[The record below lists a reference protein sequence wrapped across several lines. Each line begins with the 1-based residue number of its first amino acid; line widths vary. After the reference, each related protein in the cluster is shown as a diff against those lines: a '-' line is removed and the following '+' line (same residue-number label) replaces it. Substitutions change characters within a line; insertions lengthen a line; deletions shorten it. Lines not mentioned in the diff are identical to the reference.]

1 LIVAAITH
9 LWNPLGFPGIHYD
22 EGIYMRRSMHVLE
35 ALGPLD
41 PLNQFDHGQESTSNY
56 DHPFFG
62 QLFLA
67 SVLSILNYPH
77 SFFSDNALVSIQ
89 NFYLVPRLI
98 MGVLAIF
105 DTFLVYKIANTRYNV
120 NTAFIASLLFAA
132 MPLTW
137 LLNRIVLDSIQL
149 PFLLLSVL
157 FAILCSKQQSGV
169 HQKRRNMTLLALIS
183 GIFLGLSIFTKLP
196 ALTMIPLVTFLV
208 CTNLPY
214 HRSKTLKLL
223 GIWFIPVLVI
233 PMIWPAFSLI
243 TGQSNEWLGG
253 LLFQGTE
260 RQDRGL
266 VFAFNVLWEIDPL
279 LLLLGI
285 AGIIFATLRRDFFFV
300 LWFVPYLILIHYVG
314 WVTHFHWIMLFPVL
328 CIAAGY
334 LILNLPYTIANHSR
348 YNLTRRPAF
357 RRMLI
362 FSLFLVTVAFGITST
377 AIMISADIS
386 AHQFKTAEFILE
398 KVEANTLKNSISYG
412 TIANNDD
419 VTIISSP
426 MYSWLFMYPFNQ
438 AHVLSWFRDSSQH
451 IDTSKI
457 LLAVDQFYKGW
468 IKEESGEDQKQIK
481 LIKSIYDR
489 TNLTK
494 QFKAPTI
501 TYDRDAYPYT
511 GLGQG
516 RIGASDVEIR
526 TNY

>member
-1 LIVAAITH
+1 
-9 LWNPLGFPGIHYD
+9 
-22 EGIYMRRSMHVLE
+22 MRRSMHVLE

-41 PLNQFDHGQESTSNY
+41 PLNQFDHSQESTSSY

-77 SFFSDNALVSIQ
+77 SFISDNALVSIQ

-98 MGVLAIF
+98 MAVLAIF
-105 DTFLVYKIANTRYNV
+105 DTFLVYKIAIARYNI
-120 NTAFIASLLFAA
+120 NTAFIASILFAA

-149 PFLLLSVL
+149 PFLLMSVL
-157 FAILCSKQQSGV
+157 FAIYCSKQQYEVQRKGSNV
-169 HQKRRNMTLLALIS
+169 ILLALAS
-183 GIFLGLSIFTKLP
+183 GIFLGVSIFTKLP
-196 ALTMIPLVTFLV
+196 ALTMIPLVAFLV
-208 CTNLPY
+208 CANFPHDRMKKL
-214 HRSKTLKLL
+214 RLL
-223 GIWFIPVLVI
+223 GIWFIPVLII
-233 PMIWPAFSLI
+233 PMIWPAYSLSA
-243 TGQSNEWLGG
+243 GQFNEWLGG
-253 LLFQGTE
+253 LIFQGTE

-266 VFAFNVLWEIDPL
+266 IFAFNVLWEIDPL
-279 LLLLGI
+279 LLLLGV
-285 AGIIFATLRRDFFFV
+285 AGIIFAAFRREFFFV
-300 LWFVPYLILIHYVG
+300 LWFVPYLVLIHYVG
-314 WVTHFHWIMLFPVL
+314 WVTHFHWIMLFPAL

-334 LILNLPYTIANHSR
+334 LIVNLPNTIASR
-348 YNLTRRPAF
+348 ANYDLVRKPAF
-357 RRMLI
+357 RQLLI
-362 FSLFLVTVAFGITST
+362 FSLFFVTVAFGLIST
-377 AIMISADIS
+377 FMMISAEVS
-386 AHQFKTAEFILE
+386 AHQIKTAEFILE
-398 KVEANTLKNSISYG
+398 KVKTVAQKSSNSYRSIADKN
-412 TIANNDD
+412 N

-438 AHVLSWFRDSSQH
+438 THVLSWFRDSSQPIH
-451 IDTSKI
+451 TQNV

-481 LIKSIYDR
+481 LINSIYNR

-501 TYDRDAYPYT
+501 TYDRNAYPFT

>member
-22 EGIYMRRSMHVLE
+22 EGIYMRRSMHVLD

-41 PLNQFDHGQESTSNY
+41 PLNQFDHSQESTSIY

-89 NFYLVPRLI
+89 NFYLIPRLI

-120 NTAFIASLLFAA
+120 NTAFIASILFAA
-132 MPLTW
+132 MPMTW

-149 PFLLLSVL
+149 PFLLMSVL
-157 FAILCSKQQSGV
+157 FAIYCSKEQYGV
-169 HQKRRNMTLLALIS
+169 RQRRSNIALLALIS
-183 GIFLGLSIFTKLP
+183 GIFLGISIFTKVP
-196 ALTMIPLVTFLV
+196 ALTMIPLVAFLV
-208 CTNLPY
+208 CANLPY
-214 HRSKTLKLL
+214 DRIKTLRLL
-223 GIWFIPVLVI
+223 GIWFIPVLII
-233 PMIWPAFSLI
+233 PIIWPAYSLL
-243 TGQSNEWLGG
+243 TGQSNEWLEG
-253 LLFQGTE
+253 LLFQGTK

-285 AGIIFATLRRDFFFV
+285 AGIIFAAFRRDLFFV
-300 LWFVPYLILIHYVG
+300 LWFVPYLLLIHYVS

-334 LILNLPYTIANHSR
+334 LILNLPSTIASHSR
-348 YNLTRRPAF
+348 LNLTIRPAF

-362 FSLFLVTVAFGITST
+362 FSLFLITVTFGVTST
-377 AIMISADIS
+377 AIMTSADIS

-398 KVEANTLKNSISYG
+398 NVEANTLKNSTSYRS
-412 TIANNDD
+412 IANKDD
-419 VTIISSP
+419 VTIIASP
-426 MYSWLFMYPFNQ
+426 MYSWLFLYLFNQ
-438 AHVLSWFRDSSQH
+438 AHVLSWFRDSSQP
-451 IDTSKI
+451 IDTPKI

-489 TNLTK
+489 TNITK
-494 QFKAPTI
+494 QFKAPTV
-501 TYDRDAYPYT
+501 TYDRDAYPFT